1 MADDVRGCPFCE
13 LNATDVVAASEFAV
27 AFRDRYPVSE
37 HHSLVIPRRHVA
49 SLFELDDEELAAVWV
64 LVAEVRRSL
73 AEEFGV
79 EAFNV
84 GLNDGVAAGQT
95 VLHAH
100 VHVIPRADGD
110 SDDPRGGI
118 RWVVPKKARYW

>member
-1 MADDVRGCPFCE
+1 MADNVGGCPFCE
-13 LNATDVVAASEFAV
+13 LNVVDVVAASEFAI
-27 AFRDRYPVSE
+27 AFRDRYPLAE
-37 HHSLVIPRRHVA
+37 HHTLVIPRRHVA
-49 SLFELDDEELAAVWV
+49 SLFELDANELADVWA
-64 LVAEVRRSL
+64 LVADVRWSL
-73 AEEFGV
+73 AKEFGI

-100 VHVIPRADGD
+100 VHMIPRTNGD

-118 RWVVPKKARYW
+118 RWVIADKARYW

>member
-1 MADDVRGCPFCE
+1 MADDDRGCPFCE
-13 LNATDVVAASEFAV
+13 LNATNVVAASEFAF
-27 AFRDRYPVSE
+27 AFRDRYPVAE
-37 HHSLVIPRRHVA
+37 HHTLVIPRRHVA

-73 AEEFGV
+73 AEQFGV

-118 RWVVPKKARYW
+118 RWVVPEKARYW

>member
-1 MADDVRGCPFCE
+1 MADDVGRCPFCE

-27 AFRDRYPVSE
+27 AFRDRYPVAE
-37 HHSLVIPRRHVA
+37 HHTLVIPRRHVA
-49 SLFELDDEELAAVWV
+49 SLFELDANELADVWA
-64 LVAEVRRSL
+64 LVAEVRQSL
-73 AEEFGV
+73 AVEFGI

-84 GLNDGVAAGQT
+84 GVNDGVAAGQT

-100 VHVIPRADGD
+100 VHVIPRVLGD

-118 RWVVPKKARYW
+118 RWVIPDKARYW